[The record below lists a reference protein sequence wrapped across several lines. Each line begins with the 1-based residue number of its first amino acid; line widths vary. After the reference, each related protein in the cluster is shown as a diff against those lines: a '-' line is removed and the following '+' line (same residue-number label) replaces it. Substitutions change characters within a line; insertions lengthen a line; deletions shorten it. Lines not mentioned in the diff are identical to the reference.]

1 MSRIVLISP
10 KFIISNQSIK
20 QTLKPCFNPIFRP
33 NARTKNRS
41 QTLATPAQ

>member
-1 MSRIVLISP
+1 MSCIALVSP

-33 NARTKNRS
+33 NARTKNRR
-41 QTLATPAQ
+41 QNLATPAQ